1 MKKQM
6 LPVVAGMLLLNLAA
20 CSYPTSEVK
29 TTDSRPALTF
39 EGAPIEAEIYIDDVA
54 YGSVADYTKKAL
66 IIEPGTHI
74 VRIERM
80 GTVLHEEKIF
90 VSGSIT
96 KTITVK

>member
-6 LPVVAGMLLLNLAA
+6 LSVVAGMLLLNIAA
-20 CSYPTSEVK
+20 CGYPTTEVK

-39 EGAPIEAEIYIDDVA
+39 EGAPIDAEIYIDDVA
-54 YGSVADYTKKAL
+54 YGSVTDYAKKAL

-74 VRIERM
+74 VRIEQI
-80 GTVLHEEKIF
+80 GSVLHEEKIF
-90 VSGSIT
+90 VSGSTT